1 MIAFSDY
8 RAHDALGLARLV
20 RERAVSPA
28 ELLETAIAAA
38 EAVNPA
44 INALSLKLYD
54 YGLESLSRPL
64 PDGPFTGVPFL
75 LKDVGA
81 MLAGTITTHGS
92 RFFADLVAGS
102 DTTLVERYKRAGLVI
117 FGKTA
122 SPEMAL
128 APSTEG
134 SFGGATRNPWDLSR
148 TPGGSSGGAAA
159 AVAAGV
165 VPAAH
170 ASDGGGSIRIPA
182 SCCGLFGL
190 KPTRARTPSGP
201 LAGEG
206 WGSLSVNH
214 VVSRSV
220 RDSAA
225 LLDATH
231 GHAPG
236 DPYCAPAPARPFLSE
251 VGAAP
256 GRLRIAFQRAP
267 LSGVRVDEECIRAAE
282 NAGALLESLGH
293 VVEEAQ
299 LPGNWDELSHALW
312 VLVASNVSLS
322 LKTRAE
328 QLGRPLSEQDVDAVT
343 WSAVRF
349 SSTLGVEAYP
359 AALASI
365 HRQGRRMAAFH
376 EAYDVVMSPTL
387 GRLPYPLGTLRT
399 DNADLEAYRQ
409 ALVQFIP
416 FTQLFNIT
424 GQPSMSV
431 PLHWTRENLPVG
443 IMFSARFGEEA
454 VLFRL
459 ASQLE
464 TASPWFDKVPTANQ

>member
-1 MIAFSDY
+1 M
-8 RAHDALGLARLV
+8 
-20 RERAVSPA
+20 
-28 ELLETAIAAA
+28 
-38 EAVNPA
+38 
-44 INALSLKLYD
+44 
-54 YGLESLSRPL
+54 
-64 PDGPFTGVPFL
+64 
-75 LKDVGA
+75 
-81 MLAGTITTHGS
+81 
-92 RFFADLVAGS
+92 
-102 DTTLVERYKRAGLVI
+102 
-117 FGKTA
+117 
-122 SPEMAL
+122 
-128 APSTEG
+128 
-134 SFGGATRNPWDLSR
+134 
-148 TPGGSSGGAAA
+148 
-159 AVAAGV
+159 
-165 VPAAH
+165 
-170 ASDGGGSIRIPA
+170 
-182 SCCGLFGL
+182 
-190 KPTRARTPSGP
+190 
-201 LAGEG
+201 
-206 WGSLSVNH
+206 
-214 VVSRSV
+214 
-220 RDSAA
+220 
-225 LLDATH
+225 
-231 GHAPG
+231 
-236 DPYCAPAPARPFLSE
+236 
-251 VGAAP
+251 
-256 GRLRIAFQRAP
+256 
-267 LSGVRVDEECIRAAE
+267 SGVRVDEECIRAAE
-282 NAGALLESLGH
+282 NAGALLELLGH

-343 WSAVRF
+343 WSAVVF

-376 EAYDVVMSPTL
+376 EAYDVVMSSTL

-443 IMFSARFGEEA
+443 VMFSARFGEEA